1 MLHNNDEYTNN
12 TSLKTY
18 FSNVYEY
25 IMVLFENL
33 KDLIFVASS
42 INEYPPLSFDI
53 LQSTTYFSS
62 TLTVLFIYVYLFDD
76 CLVILDGRLNL
87 LTTFIVEVKKI
98 GSSGYDS

>member
-42 INEYPPLSFDI
+42 INEYPPGLVAIRPEDI
-53 LQSTTYFSS
+53 GKYR
-62 TLTVLFIYVYLFDD
+62 
-76 CLVILDGRLNL
+76 IL
-87 LTTFIVEVKKI
+87 
-98 GSSGYDS
+98 